1 MRQIATAI
9 CLFLVVLTKHS
20 IGAQNDTL
28 EMELESNITVVK
40 LEHGLKFQAHS
51 EFGLPDNMTDL
62 FNSTAADSEGAN
74 NSSVLEAPRVKRS
87 NKNASSSG
95 SEENDQKD
103 GQEDHHRKKKGATKK
118 KVTTK
123 KKKVTTKKPKKTTK
137 KKLTTKKLATTTTRS
152 TTKHR
157 QFPDQK
163 YLKKS
168 ISIDT
173 KLRDSSNF
181 ESFSSWIF
189 SLFMGF
195 SRFSVN
201 TTRPP
206 LQPVTEQKPGYPDD
220 RHQTTTRRKFV
231 MYDDE
236 EKEAEK
242 KDPEKED
249 KFNDSNS
256 NWRSWKN

>member
-157 QFPDQK
+157 QFPDQ
-163 YLKKS
+163 
-168 ISIDT
+168 
-173 KLRDSSNF
+173 
-181 ESFSSWIF
+181 
-189 SLFMGF
+189 
-195 SRFSVN
+195 
-201 TTRPP
+201 RPP

>member
-62 FNSTAADSEGAN
+62 FNSTAADSEGVRIEIRQTIILRNRNKTGAN

-157 QFPDQK
+157 QFPDQ
-163 YLKKS
+163 
-168 ISIDT
+168 
-173 KLRDSSNF
+173 
-181 ESFSSWIF
+181 
-189 SLFMGF
+189 
-195 SRFSVN
+195 
-201 TTRPP
+201 RPP